1 MAMFLIEAAVRFMI
15 CCYEVLQVW
24 NGDAGTEGVARRR
37 VKRGG
42 RKEGGGVV

>member
-1 MAMFLIEAAVRFMI
+1 MFLIEAAVRFMI

-37 VKRGG
+37 GEMGG
-42 RKEGGGVV
+42 GKEGEGVV